1 MARDVLPSVRGDN
14 GAREVIPVMLFGPT
28 GQYAGTRQLYPLS
41 YSQFSLS
48 TTTVTELPDPPDG
61 TIIALIKIEGA
72 AARYRDDGVD
82 PTTSLGMPIAVG
94 ESLVYDALMIDM
106 RMIGQADGS
115 KVNVA
120 YYGSQPNA

>member
-14 GAREVIPVMLFGPT
+14 GAREVVPVMLFGPT
-28 GQYAGTRQLYPLS
+28 GQYAGTRQLFPLG
-41 YSQFSLS
+41 YVQLSLS
-48 TTTVTELPDPPDG
+48 TNTVTELPDSPEG
-61 TIIALIKIEGA
+61 TIVALIKIEGA

-82 PTTSLGMPIAVG
+82 PTSSMGMPVAVG